1 MIRGAQIARRDPFP
15 TPFQPAPA
23 EETRAQSTRMS
34 TPLVT
39 IYAPSGAEE
48 KHSNLNAVD
57 LVRNCGY
64 TYQPGK
70 VHAPTEGAPY
80 AKPETGKLPSR
91 AQEALDS
98 VGTGSEVGGNGHIDS
113 LSAPAGQT
121 TATESILN
129 PTTIK
134 TTPAPAI
141 AEPAPAP
148 APVEAPAPAPVEA
161 PAAAAEP
168 APVEA
173 VTTPEPV
180 VEAPAAP
187 KARQQRAKKSS

>member
-141 AEPAPAP
+141 AEPAP
-148 APVEAPAPAPVEA
+148 
-161 PAAAAEP
+161 
-168 APVEA
+168 VEA